1 MNANQFN
8 VHFSLHNLDSEIT
21 SPPINNTLRK
31 AAVLVPLLEVDGQL
45 QILLTRRALHLRA
58 HPGQYS
64 FPGGKV
70 DDLDNSLIET
80 ALREADEEIGLT
92 PDNVTVVGN
101 FPAHATFTGFEVT
114 PIIGLINQPFDIK
127 LDPGEVAETFW
138 VPLQYFI
145 DTSNRYKFN
154 FVRDGQHFD
163 VHYMPYK
170 GKFIWGVTAAIID
183 LLCRHID
190 LQLQN

>member
-1 MNANQFN
+1 MNATQFN
-8 VHFSLHNLDSEIT
+8 VHFSLQSLASEIT
-21 SPPINNTLRK
+21 SAPINRSLRK
-31 AAVLVPLLEVDGQL
+31 AAVLVPLMEVDGQL

-70 DDLDNSLIET
+70 DDADNSMIET
-80 ALREADEEIGLT
+80 ALREADEEIGLSAN
-92 PDNVTVVGN
+92 NVTVIGN
-101 FPAHATFTGFEVT
+101 FPPHATFTGFEVT
-114 PIIGLINQPFDIK
+114 PIVGIIKQPFDII
-127 LDPGEVAETFW
+127 LDPGEVSETFW
-138 VPLQYFI
+138 VPLQYFFNA
-145 DTSNRYKFN
+145 SNRYTFSFMRN
-154 FVRDGQHFD
+154 GNDFD

-190 LQLQN
+190 LQHLK

>member
-1 MNANQFN
+1 MNANQFSMY
-8 VHFSLHNLDSEIT
+8 FSLHNLDGEIT
-21 SPPINNTLRK
+21 SAPVNTTLRK
-31 AAVLVPLLEVDGQL
+31 AAVLVPLMEVDGQL

-58 HPGQYS
+58 HPGQFS

-70 DDLDNSLIET
+70 DDKDKDMIAT
-80 ALREADEEIGLT
+80 ALREADEEIGLSA
-92 PDNVTVVGN
+92 DNVTIVGS
-101 FPAHATFTGFEVT
+101 FPPHSTFTGFEIT
-114 PIIGLINQPFDIK
+114 PIIGLINNPFDII

-145 DTSNRYKFN
+145 NVNNRYTFN
-154 FVRDGQHFD
+154 FTRNGNIFD

-190 LQLQN
+190 FKLQ

>member
-1 MNANQFN
+1 MNANQFSMY
-8 VHFSLHNLDSEIT
+8 FSLHNLEGEIT
-21 SPPINNTLRK
+21 SAPVDTTLRK
-31 AAVLVPLLEVDGQL
+31 AAVLVPLMEVDGQL

-58 HPGQYS
+58 HPGQFS

-70 DDLDNSLIET
+70 DDEDKDMIAT
-80 ALREADEEIGLT
+80 ALREADEEIGLSS
-92 PDNVTVVGN
+92 DNVTIVGN
-101 FPAHATFTGFEVT
+101 FPPHATFTGFEIT
-114 PIIGLINQPFDIK
+114 PIIGLINKPFEITI
-127 LDPGEVAETFW
+127 DPGEVAETFW

-145 DTSNRYKFN
+145 NVNNRYTFN
-154 FVRDGQHFD
+154 FTRNGNSFD

-190 LQLQN
+190 LAQN

>member
-1 MNANQFN
+1 MNTNQFN
-8 VHFSLHNLDSEIT
+8 VHFSLQRLATEI
-21 SPPINNTLRK
+21 SSAPINKSLRK
-31 AAVLVPLLEVDGQL
+31 AAVLVPLLEVNGQL

-70 DDLDNSLIET
+70 DDADNSLVET
-80 ALREADEEIGLT
+80 ALREADEEIGLS
-92 PDNVTVVGN
+92 PDNVTIVGS
-101 FPAHATFTGFEVT
+101 FPSHATFTGFEVT
-114 PIIGLINQPFDIK
+114 PIIGLINQPFDII

-138 VPLQYFI
+138 VPLQYF
-145 DTSNRYKFN
+145 TNANNRYTFSFFRN
-154 FVRDGQHFD
+154 GNDFD

-183 LLCRHID
+183 LLCRHIE
-190 LQLQN
+190 LSKS